1 VCNLHLN
8 SIVQRHDE
16 ILAASIRE
24 VVVFHSTAEAL
35 LPYAGELPFAVIA
48 DPDKQLYA
56 AFGVE
61 SSARSLLDPRAWPS
75 ILRGVSRSLRER
87 LVGQRPL
94 PPINPQGGRFGLPAD
109 LLIARGGR
117 VCACKYGA
125 HVDDQWSVDEILHL
139 SSRALSTDP
148 ASNPAISS
156 CTE

>member
-1 VCNLHLN
+1 MCNLHLN
-8 SIVQRHDE
+8 SIVQRYDE
-16 ILAASIRE
+16 IVAASIRE

-61 SSARSLLDPRAWPS
+61 SPARSLLDPRAWPS
-75 ILRGVSRSLRER
+75 ILEGVSRSLRES

-94 PPINPQGGRFGLPAD
+94 PPVNPQGGRFGLPAD
-109 LLIARGGR
+109 LLIARDGR

-139 SSRALSTDP
+139 SNRVLSTDL
-148 ASNPAISS
+148 ASNPAIYS